1 MLYNKLSILPMVLF
15 AEINETGEFTLL
27 DSERKDDTNDFM
39 LLDLWESLKYEYDK
53 KYGNNSGKKNFN
65 LIKEID
71 FVSKKYIII
80 KLCVEALKFD
90 VNKDIL
96 DILLEYAYKV
106 DIYKLHDEI
115 KRISEES
122 ENILLKLTELKNKL
136 PKQEEGDETSARENV
151 LKSLSAYSMVLGF
164 DIDYYTVS
172 VEKYFLLNKS
182 ATEKIKQPNYGK

>member
-1 MLYNKLSILPMVLF
+1 MFYNKLSTLPMVLF
-15 AEINETGEFTLL
+15 AEINETGETELL
-27 DSERKDDTNDFM
+27 GMEEHIDV
-39 LLDLWESLKYEYDK
+39 WESLKSEYDK

-65 LIKEID
+65 LMKEIE

-80 KLCVEALKFD
+80 KLCVESLKFD
-90 VNKDIL
+90 VSPDIIE
-96 DILLEYAYKV
+96 ILSEYAYKV
-106 DIYKLHDEI
+106 DTNKLHDEI

-122 ENILLKLTELKNKL
+122 ENILLKLNELRNKL
-136 PKQEEGDETSARENV
+136 PKPEEGDDSSARDNV

-182 ATEKIKQPNYGK
+182 ATEKLKQPNYGK